1 MTTTLKGMVSA
12 FLSTRRLRN
21 LSPNT
26 ITFYSQ
32 HLNKFL
38 EFMESHYP
46 DVFLEQIDH
55 TILREYVSG
64 LKENHSAGGVNHHV
78 KVLKILFK
86 FMVEEGEISEN
97 PSKKISRI
105 KTDQTAIATF
115 SNNQITAML
124 EVTRH
129 QMDFPGIRNYTLITL
144 LYDTGYR
151 ISELLELKVDDIQL
165 DEKILTVKGKEGK
178 GRVVPFGD
186 RSLIR
191 LVKYLNGRTTLF
203 GKGDVLFV
211 TKFGGPLTGR
221 MTNKIIERI
230 GEKAKVKNIRLSAHT
245 FSHTFAKNWLMN
257 GCDIFNLQKILG
269 HTTLDMVRNYVNI
282 TFKDIQLQHSK
293 FSPGDSLSQQNIDT

>member
-32 HLNKFL
+32 HLSKFL

-46 DVFLEQIDH
+46 DVSLEQIGH
-55 TILREYVSG
+55 TILREYVTG
-64 LKENHSAGGVNHHV
+64 LKENHSAGGVNHHI

-86 FMVEEGEISEN
+86 FMVEEGVITEN

-105 KTDQTAIATF
+105 KTDQNAIATF
-115 SNNQITAML
+115 SNSQIMAML
-124 EVTRH
+124 EVTKH
-129 QMDFPGIRNYTLITL
+129 QMDFPGIRNYALITL
-144 LYDTGYR
+144 LYDTGCR

-165 DEKILTVKGKEGK
+165 DEKILTVEGKGRK

-186 RSLIR
+186 RSLIG
-191 LVKYLNGRTTLF
+191 LVKYLNRRTKLF
-203 GKGDVLFV
+203 GKGEVLFL
-211 TKFGGPLTGR
+211 TKFGDPLTRR

-230 GEKAKVKNIRLSAHT
+230 GDKANVENVRLSAHT
-245 FSHTFAKNWLMN
+245 FRHTFAKNWLMN
-257 GCDIFNLQKILG
+257 GGDIFSLQKILG
-269 HTTLDMVRNYVNI
+269 HKTLDMVRNYVNI
-282 TFKDIQLQHSK
+282 TFKDIQSQHSK
-293 FSPGDSLSQQNIDT
+293 FSPGDNLLK

>member
-46 DVFLEQIDH
+46 DVSLEKIDN

-64 LKENHSAGGVNHHV
+64 LKENHSAGRVNHYI

-86 FMVEEGEISEN
+86 FMVEEGVISEN
-97 PSKKISRI
+97 PSKKVSRI
-105 KTDQTAIATF
+105 KADQTATATF
-115 SNNQITAML
+115 SNSQIMTML
-124 EVTRH
+124 EVTKH
-129 QMDFPGIRNYTLITL
+129 QMDFPGIRNYALITL
-144 LYDTGYR
+144 LYDTGCR
-151 ISELLELKVDDIQL
+151 ISELLDLKIDDVQL
-165 DEKILTVKGKEGK
+165 DEKILTVKGKRGK

-186 RSLIR
+186 RSLIS
-191 LVKYLNGRTTLF
+191 LVKYLNRRTTLF
-203 GKGDVLFV
+203 GKDGVLFL
-211 TKFGGPLTGR
+211 TKFCDPLTRR

-230 GEKAKVKNIRLSAHT
+230 GEKAKVKNVRLSAHT
-245 FSHTFAKNWLMN
+245 FRHTFAKNWLMN
-257 GCDIFNLQKILG
+257 GGDIFSLQKILG
-269 HTTLDMVRNYVNI
+269 HRTLDMVRNYVNI
-282 TFKDIQLQHSK
+282 TFNDIQSQHSK
-293 FSPGDSLSQQNIDT
+293 FSPGDNLNN

>member
-46 DVFLEQIDH
+46 YLFLEQLDH
-55 TILREYVSG
+55 TILREFVSG
-64 LKENHSAGGVNHHV
+64 LKENHSAGGVNHHI

-86 FMVEEGEISEN
+86 FMVEEGVINEN

-105 KTDQTAIATF
+105 KTDETAIATF
-115 SNNQITAML
+115 TNEQIRAML
-124 EVTRH
+124 EITKY
-129 QMDFPGIRNYTLITL
+129 QMDFPGIRNYALITL
-144 LYDTGYR
+144 LYDTGCR

-165 DEKILTVKGKEGK
+165 EEKIFTVSGK
-178 GRVVPFGD
+178 GGKDRIVPFGD
-186 RSLIR
+186 RSLVG
-191 LVKYLNGRTTLF
+191 LVKYLNRRYKLF
-203 GKGDVLFV
+203 GKGGVLFL
-211 TKFGGPLTGR
+211 TRFGGPLTRR

-230 GEKAKVKNIRLSAHT
+230 GTKANVENVRLSAHT
-245 FSHTFAKNWLMN
+245 FRHTFAKNWLMN
-257 GCDIFNLQKILG
+257 GGDIFSLQKILG
-269 HTTLDMVRNYVNI
+269 HRTLDMVRNYVNI
-282 TFKDIQLQHSK
+282 TFKDIQSQHNK
-293 FSPGDSLSQQNIDT
+293 FSPGDRLFK

>member
-38 EFMESHYP
+38 EFMKSDYP

-55 TILREYVSG
+55 NILREYVSE
-64 LKENHSAGGVNHHV
+64 LKENHSAGGVNHHI

-86 FMVEEGEISEN
+86 FMVEEGVISAN

-105 KTDQTAIATF
+105 KTEQVVIPTF
-115 SNNQITAML
+115 SDSQIMAIL
-124 EVTRH
+124 EVTKH
-129 QMDFPGIRNYTLITL
+129 QMDFPGIRNYALITL
-144 LYDTGYR
+144 LYDTGCR
-151 ISELLELKVDDIQL
+151 ISELLELKDDDIQL
-165 DEKILTVKGKEGK
+165 DEKIFTVRGKGGK

-186 RSLIR
+186 RSLIG
-191 LVKYLNGRTTLF
+191 LVKYLNRRTTLF
-203 GKGDVLFV
+203 GKGGVLFL
-211 TKFGGPLTGR
+211 TKFGDPLTRR

-230 GEKAKVKNIRLSAHT
+230 GEKAKVENVRLSAHT
-245 FSHTFAKNWLMN
+245 FRHTFAKNWLMN
-257 GCDIFNLQKILG
+257 GGDIFSLQKILG
-269 HTTLDMVRNYVNI
+269 HRTLDMVRSYVNI
-282 TFKDIQLQHSK
+282 TFKDIQSQHSK
-293 FSPGDSLSQQNIDT
+293 